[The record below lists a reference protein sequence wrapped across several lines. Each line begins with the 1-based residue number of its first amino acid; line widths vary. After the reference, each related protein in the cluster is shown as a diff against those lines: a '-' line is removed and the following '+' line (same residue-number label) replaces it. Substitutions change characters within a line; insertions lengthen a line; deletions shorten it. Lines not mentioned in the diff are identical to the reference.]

1 MSYSLLLTEK
11 AENDLKQWKKS
22 GQIKTL
28 RKILNLFDEL
38 EQHPQTGTGK
48 PEALKNDLSGYWS
61 RQIDKK
67 NRLIYRIDEGIV
79 VVEVI
84 SLWSHYGD
92 K

>member
-22 GQIKTL
+22 GQVKTL
-28 RKILNLFDEL
+28 KKILNLFEEL
-38 EQHPQTGTGK
+38 SQHPQTGTGK
-48 PEALKNDLSGYWS
+48 PETLKNDLSGYWS

-67 NRLIYRIDEGIV
+67 NRLIYRIDDGVV